1 MHHSGLAPVMDSRD
15 TPRKTR
21 SPATSAQT
29 SLAVGQRVDLT
40 NDRQPFAVHLPNLQ
54 PASYNGQTS
63 DVQPDHDPLPV
74 IFQNS
79 GVPVNRTFPKS
90 VDLQMRQPCGNIH
103 RQSQPHGCGG
113 QIRTQF
119 FKRQR
124 LLFFVCYMLMPDR
137 LILSMAA

>member
-1 MHHSGLAPVMDSRD
+1 M
-15 TPRKTR
+15 
-21 SPATSAQT
+21 
-29 SLAVGQRVDLT
+29 T

-103 RQSQPHGCGG
+103 RQSA
-113 QIRTQF
+113 RMDAAARYERSF